1 MPVTRFIGIHP
12 LWTPRPT
19 RPVIALVGA
28 GPRGVSLLER
38 IGANLADFPDIDHL
52 DIHVIDDTEL
62 GAGRI
67 WRTDQT
73 RQMCMNTL
81 AGAVTLF
88 TDDTVTMAGPVAP
101 GPTLFEWCRLA
112 LDAARPSP
120 SSAIQVADIDPAH
133 RAAFASTAV
142 RPGFV
147 DDYRDELE
155 AMTVATHPSRALY
168 GEYLRWCFARA
179 LHTLPERVRVA
190 THLARA
196 VGVREDAGRQLVEL
210 STGAVLAC
218 DAVVAAT
225 GWLPRDHTAEEHG
238 FLAVLARHP
247 EMTWVRPDN
256 PIDQAIGAVPD
267 GATAIVRG
275 LGMGFFDVMT
285 LLTIGRGGRFVD
297 DPLTRAGVRYE
308 PSGREPKLYVTS
320 HRGVPYRAKSLYGSL
335 PPSAPQRH
343 LRSVDWSAVP
353 RPIDFD
359 RQVWPLIVKDAFVDY
374 YETLHRVRPE
384 AFAAPLTTVLATID
398 TTDGVPAA
406 LDAAIAPHVPDA
418 TDRFD
423 LPAAM
428 SPVRGAFP
436 DPGSFTARVADYV
449 ADDLTESAKGRDS
462 AVKAGLWSISAARR
476 LANAIG
482 TFGGFDA
489 ESRASGFRTLQTF
502 GGMVGSGPPAFRSRQ
517 LLALVDAGLV
527 RFVGPAARVV
537 ADDELG
543 LFRAESPAVAGSA
556 VTGAVLIDAWM
567 HAHDVTASADPL
579 TLSLAA
585 AGRIRPF
592 SVRGRDGRRHP
603 TGGFDVDPRTGLL
616 VHPDGTRDAAF
627 HVAGIPLDEVMGDTI
642 ISPMPRSDPTMLRE
656 TDRVARSALR
666 VAADAATSVPTW
678 RESHVSPMFNG

>member
-1 MPVTRFIGIHP
+1 MTRFIGINP
-12 LWTPRPT
+12 LWTLRPA
-19 RPVIALVGA
+19 RPAIALIGA

-38 IGANLADFPDIDHL
+38 IGANLANFPDIDHL

-112 LDAARPSP
+112 LDTAHPSP

-133 RAAFASTAV
+133 RAAFASIAV

-155 AMTVATHPSRALY
+155 AITVASHPSRSLY
-168 GEYLRWCFARA
+168 GEYIRWCFERA
-179 LHTLPERVRVA
+179 LHTLPERVTVA

-196 VGVREDAGRQLVEL
+196 VGVREDGGRQLVEL

-225 GWLPRDHTAEEHG
+225 GWMPRDHTDEEHG
-238 FLAVLARHP
+238 FLAVLARHS

-256 PIDQAIGAVPD
+256 PIDQALEDVPD

-275 LGMGFFDVMT
+275 LGMGFFDTMT

-297 DPLTRAGVRYE
+297 DSLTRAGVRYE
-308 PSGREPKLYVTS
+308 PSGREPKMYVTS

-335 PPSAPQRH
+335 PPSAPQRY
-343 LRSVDWSAVP
+343 LRSVDWSTIP

-359 RQVWPLIVKDAFVDY
+359 RQLWPLIVKDAFVDY

-398 TTDGVPAA
+398 TTEGVPSA

-436 DPGSFTARVADYV
+436 NPETFTDRVADYM
-449 ADDLTESAKGRDS
+449 AEDLTESAKGRDS
-462 AVKAGLWSISAARR
+462 AIKAGLWSISAARQ

-489 ESRASGFRTLQTF
+489 ESRASGFRTLQAF

-527 RFVGPAARVV
+527 RFIGPAAHVV

-556 VTGAVLIDAWM
+556 VTSPVLIDAWM
-567 HAHDVTASADPL
+567 HAHDVTASADTL
-579 TLSLAA
+579 THSLAA
-585 AGRIRPF
+585 AGRMRPF
-592 SVRGRDGRRHP
+592 SVRGRDGRRHR
-603 TGGFDVDPRTGLL
+603 TGGFDVDPQTGLL
-616 VHPDGTRDAAF
+616 VHPDGTRDTAF

-642 ISPMPRSDPTMLRE
+642 ISPMPRTDPTTLRE

-666 VAADAATSVPTW
+666 VAADAATSVRTS
-678 RESHVSPMFNG
+678 RGNRVSPTFNG

>member
-1 MPVTRFIGIHP
+1 MTRFIGIHP
-12 LWTPRPT
+12 IWTLRPA
-19 RPVIALVGA
+19 RPVIALIGA

-52 DIHVIDDTEL
+52 DIHVIDDTQL

-88 TDDTVTMAGPVAP
+88 TDDTVTMAGPVVP

-112 LDAARPSP
+112 LDAAHPSP
-120 SSAIQVADIDPAH
+120 PSAIQVTDIDPAH
-133 RAAFASTAV
+133 RAAFASVAV

-155 AMTVATHPSRALY
+155 AITVATHPSRALY
-168 GEYLRWCFARA
+168 GEYIRWCFERA
-179 LHTLPERVRVA
+179 LHTMPARVSVA

-196 VGVREDAGRQLVEL
+196 VGIREDGGRQLIEL

-225 GWLPRDHTAEEHG
+225 GWLPRDHTDEEHG

-247 EMTWVRPDN
+247 EMMWVRPDN
-256 PIDQAIGAVPD
+256 PIDQALGSVPD

-275 LGMGFFDVMT
+275 LGMGFFDAMT

-297 DPLTRAGVRYE
+297 DSLTRAGVRYE
-308 PSGREPKLYVTS
+308 PSGREPKMYVTS

-335 PPSAPQRH
+335 PPSPPQRY
-343 LRSVDWSAVP
+343 LRSVDWSTIP

-359 RQVWPLIVKDAFVDY
+359 RQLWPLIVKDAFVDY

-384 AFAAPLTTVLATID
+384 AFAAPLTTVLATIV
-398 TTDGVPAA
+398 TTEGVPSA

-418 TDRFD
+418 ADRFD

-428 SPVRGAFP
+428 SPVREAFP
-436 DPGSFTARVADYV
+436 NPETFAAWVADYIG
-449 ADDLTESAKGRDS
+449 DDLTESAKGRDS
-462 AVKAGLWSISAARR
+462 AIKAGLWSISAARQ
-476 LANAIG
+476 LANTIG

-489 ESRASGFRTLQTF
+489 ESRANGFRTLQAF

-527 RFVGPAARVV
+527 RFIGPAALVV

-543 LFRAESPAVAGSA
+543 LFHAESPAVAGSA
-556 VTGAVLIDAWM
+556 VTSPVLIDAWM
-567 HAHDVTASADPL
+567 HSHDITASADTL
-579 TLSLAA
+579 THSLAA

-592 SVRGRDGRRHP
+592 NVCGRDGRRHP
-603 TGGFDVDPRTGLL
+603 TGGYDVDPQTGLL

-627 HVAGIPLDEVMGDTI
+627 HVAGIPLDEVMGNTI
-642 ISPMPRSDPTMLRE
+642 ISPMPRTDPTMLRE

-666 VAADAATSVPTW
+666 VAADAATAVRTS
-678 RESHVSPMFNG
+678 RESQVSPMFNG

>member
-1 MPVTRFIGIHP
+1 MTRFIDIRP
-12 LWTPRPT
+12 PWTTSARPA
-19 RPVIALVGA
+19 VALVGA

-38 IGANLADFPDIDHL
+38 IAANLAEFPEIGHL
-52 DIHVIDDTEL
+52 DIHVIDDTQP

-88 TDDTVTMAGPVAP
+88 TDDSVTMAGPVVP

-112 LDAARPSP
+112 LDAAYPSP
-120 SSAIQVADIDPAH
+120 SSAFRVADIDPTH

-155 AMTVATHPSRALY
+155 ALTVASHPSRPLY
-168 GEYLRWCFARA
+168 GEYLRWCFERA
-179 LHTLPERVRVA
+179 LRTMPERVTVT

-196 VGVREDAGRQLVEL
+196 VAVREDSGRQIVEL

-225 GWLPRDHTAEEHG
+225 GWLPRAHTDEEHG
-238 FLAVLARHP
+238 FLAALARHP
-247 EMTWVRPDN
+247 GLTWVRPDN
-256 PIDQAIGAVPD
+256 PVDQNLGDVPD

-275 LGMGFFDVMT
+275 LGMGFFDAMT
-285 LLTIGRGGRFVD
+285 LLTVGRGGRFVD
-297 DPLTRAGVRYE
+297 DPGTRAGVRYE
-308 PSGREPKLYVTS
+308 PSGREPTMYVTS
-320 HRGVPYRAKSLYGSL
+320 HRGVPYRAKSLYGAL
-335 PPSAPQRH
+335 PPPAPQRH
-343 LRSVDWSAVP
+343 LRSVDWSTVP

-359 RQVWPLIVKDAFVDY
+359 RQLWPLIVKDAFVDY

-384 AFAAPLTTVLATID
+384 AFAAPLARILAAID
-398 TTDGVPAA
+398 TTEGLPSA

-428 SPVRGAFP
+428 SPVRGPFP
-436 DPGSFTARVADYV
+436 DPETFTARVVDHM
-449 ADDLTESAKGRDS
+449 ADDLAESAKGRDS
-462 AVKAGLWSISAARR
+462 AVKAGLWSISAARKP
-476 LANAIG
+476 ANVIG
-482 TFGGFDA
+482 AFGGFDA
-489 ESRASGFRTLQTF
+489 ESRANGFRTLQAF

-527 RFVGPAARVV
+527 RFIGPAAHVV
-537 ADDELG
+537 ADDGLG

-556 VTGAVLIDAWM
+556 VTARVLVDAWM
-567 HAHDVTASADPL
+567 HAHDVRASADPL
-579 TLSLAA
+579 THSLAA

-592 SVRGRDGRRHP
+592 RVRGRDGRPHLTR
-603 TGGFDVDPRTGLL
+603 GFDVDPGTGLL

-627 HVAGIPLDEVMGDTI
+627 HVAGIPLDDVMGDTV
-642 ISPMPRSDPTMLRE
+642 ISPMPRTDPTMLRE

-666 VAADAATSVPTW
+666 VAADAATSVRTSPP
-678 RESHVSPMFNG
+678 SGQQAVSWG